1 MCWCWG
7 SGSHVEW
14 KLIWCHYIIVEADS
28 HLKLAFRIHLR
39 HIQSVWAH
47 WYDVHRHIVPALHS
61 YTLSTCLRFGGS
73 GSHVESKLCHYVI
86 VKADS
91 RGSII
96 NYFGQ
101 KEFAL
106 NTIFRFVSCLYILW
120 PHVFHFVE
128 ISTHSL
134 SIWLTLPCSFSY
146 YWLTSDW
153 LVIQPLPLMITPQW
167 HHLPLP
173 VMHLVKLHLI

>member
-7 SGSHVEW
+7 SGSQVEW

-106 NTIFRFVSCLYILW
+106 NAIFRFVSCLYILW
-120 PHVFHFVE
+120 PHVFNFVE

-134 SIWLTLPCSFSY
+134 RIWLNVALQCFLL
-146 YWLTSDW
+146 LTD
-153 LVIQPLPLMITPQW
+153 
-167 HHLPLP
+167 
-173 VMHLVKLHLI
+173 